1 MRKTLL
7 AAALAV
13 AFPVAYAQTQAQP
26 AEPSSRENRLQP
38 ASPVPVRTRDA
49 DLTLV
54 TGSTRVELYGVLD
67 GGYEYYS
74 FGGKS
79 AASRLMTGM
88 SAGNRWGLRGSENL
102 GDGWRALFVLESRF
116 SLDTGSVQNNDAAYW
131 CGTGQYVVPGV
142 APITGPQ
149 CPAANGKPLPLAVPL
164 PPSAALPVQIGLNT
178 ANALLLQAITT
189 VNPVSALFD
198 RQAFVALITPVG
210 AVAAGR
216 QYTPGYEIL
225 NRYSSF
231 ADQTAGQMGQGFATL
246 KIRANNS
253 LGYRAELKGFTL
265 SLQYGFGGTE
275 PLRQERTKAPTR
287 GDDFYGANFQ
297 YTAPS
302 GSWSVGVGYNHDNVV
317 PYSKPTETQ
326 TGLETFNIGGF
337 FTIGP
342 VKLFGQ
348 YMKRQNDNPIVTPAD
363 LQGILIVSGTSGL
376 QTVLREQQINP
387 WDIDTTRGVVG
398 QTDTNVYH
406 LGFNWQVGVGNLIG
420 AWNNAKD
427 SARSVWQTED
437 AKANHYA
444 IGYFYPFSRRTV
456 LYGAYAFMDNSGQAR
471 MGLNS
476 AGYTNG
482 WTTEPGQSA
491 YAVQVGLRHAF

>member
-7 AAALAV
+7 AAAFAV
-13 AFPVAYAQTQAQP
+13 AFPAAYAQTQAQP

-38 ASPVPVRTRDA
+38 ASPVPVRTREA
-49 DLTLV
+49 DLTLFS
-54 TGSTRVELYGVLD
+54 GSTRVELYGVLD

-102 GDGWRALFVLESRF
+102 GDGWRAIFVFESRF
-116 SLDTGSVQNNDAAYW
+116 SLDTGSVQNNDAVYW
-131 CGTGQYVVPGV
+131 CGTGQYVPGV
-142 APITGPQ
+142 ASTTGPQ
-149 CPAANGKPLPLAVPL
+149 CPAANGRPLPLAIPL
-164 PPSAALPVQIGLNT
+164 PPTAAVPVQIGLNT
-178 ANALLLQAITT
+178 ANALLLQSITT
-189 VNPVSALFD
+189 VNPTSALFD
-198 RQAFVALITPVG
+198 RQAFLALITPVG

-246 KIRANNS
+246 KIRANNA

-265 SLQYGFGGTE
+265 SLQYGFGGSE
-275 PLRQERTKAPTR
+275 SLRNERANAPTS

-297 YTAPS
+297 YTAPD
-302 GSWSVGVGYNHDNVV
+302 GGWSLGVGYNHDNVV
-317 PYSKPTETQ
+317 TFNKPTEAQ
-326 TGLETFNIGGF
+326 TGLETFNVGGF

-348 YMKRQNDNPIVTPAD
+348 YMKSKNDNPIVTPAD
-363 LQGILIVSGTSGL
+363 LQGILIVGGAPALQSTLTSL
-376 QTVLREQQINP
+376 QINAY
-387 WDIDTTRGVVG
+387 DMDTTRGVVG
-398 QTDTNVYH
+398 KTDTNVYH
-406 LGFNWQVGVGNLIG
+406 LGFNWQVGPGNLIG

-427 SARSVWQTED
+427 TARSVWQTED

-444 IGYFYPFSRRTV
+444 IGYFYPFSRRTT

-491 YAVQVGLRHAF
+491 YAVQMGLRHAF